1 MQGPELSGLPSFL
14 WGGAEGGGGVS
25 CGSRLVHTPIVL
37 ALNILAGMII
47 LASFHL
53 SLPKTSFC

>member
-1 MQGPELSGLPSFL
+1 MQGTELSGLPSFL
-14 WGGAEGGGGVS
+14 WGGAGGGGVVS
-25 CGSRLVHTPIVL
+25 CGSKLVHTPI